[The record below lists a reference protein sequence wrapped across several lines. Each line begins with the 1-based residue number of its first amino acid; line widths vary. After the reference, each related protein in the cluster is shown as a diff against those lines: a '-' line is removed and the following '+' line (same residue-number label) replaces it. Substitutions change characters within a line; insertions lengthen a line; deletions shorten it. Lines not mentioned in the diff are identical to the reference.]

1 MYKKKIYYI
10 AIIILLLAG
19 IFYFR
24 SYSNPLGIIGR
35 FFYDRQDV
43 DETIINVKGTTEGL
57 LAQTEEMKFYLS
69 SLGNEILYTT
79 DKDSEESSVE
89 WGEIYKNGDM
99 VFAWSIKTENY
110 LLALGQNYDPK
121 FYGHEGPLKEGL
133 VGRYNGAVLEF
144 IDLKTGD
151 VVKEHKFEEIL
162 LYADEE
168 FYVTA
173 EQAEIRFYEY
183 DGDIL
188 KTEKFKGYES
198 GQEYIVVQEED
209 ALELYIVNEN
219 GAQEYLQSIVL
230 HL

>member
-162 LYADEE
+162 LYA
-168 FYVTA
+168 
-173 EQAEIRFYEY
+173 
-183 DGDIL
+183 GDIL